1 MMKSLKTTLATAA
14 SGLVLM
20 LAAPAMAETP
30 AVPAGP
36 ALWKVADADTTIYLF
51 GTVHVLPDGKNW
63 FTPTIETALDSSD
76 MLVTEIPS
84 GPETDARTLQLV
96 NELGMLPEGTTL
108 RSLMTEEQRAN
119 YEAALG
125 GLGVP
130 PEAFDAY
137 EPWLATINL
146 SILPLILQGYQ
157 IDKGVE
163 EVLEVE
169 ADKAIERGALETIEF
184 QMGIFDSGSLQDQL
198 AYLDTAASDV
208 DKVTPML
215 NAMVDE
221 WIEGDADG
229 LAAIMNES
237 LAETPAMAETLLYN
251 RNANWAE
258 WIEARLEQPGTVFVA
273 VGAGHLAG
281 ERSVQDYLAQR
292 GITTD
297 RVQ

>member
-1 MMKSLKTTLATAA
+1 MKAFKTTLAAAA
-14 SGLVLM
+14 SGLALL
-20 LAAPAMAETP
+20 LAAPVMAETP
-30 AVPAGP
+30 AAPAGP

-51 GTVHVLPDGKNW
+51 GTVHALPDGLNW
-63 FTPTIETALDSSD
+63 LTPAVETALDSSD
-76 MLVTEIPS
+76 MLVTELPS

-96 NELGMLPEGTTL
+96 SELGMLPEGTTL
-108 RSLMTEEQRAN
+108 RGLMTEDQRAS

-137 EPWLATINL
+137 EPWFATINL

-169 ADKAIERGALETIEF
+169 ADKSIARGALETVEF
-184 QMGIFDSGSLQDQL
+184 QMGIFDSGSMDEQL
-198 AYLDTAASDV
+198 AQLALAADNV
-208 DKVTPML
+208 DQVTPTL
-215 NAMVDE
+215 SAMVDE
-221 WIEGDADG
+221 WIAGDAEG
-229 LAAIMNES
+229 LAAIMNEG
-237 LAETPAMAETLLYN
+237 LAETPEFAEALLYN

-258 WIEARLEQPGTVFVA
+258 WVDARLDEPGTVFVA

>member
-1 MMKSLKTTLATAA
+1 MKAFKTSLAAAA
-14 SGLVLM
+14 SGLALL

-30 AVPAGP
+30 AAPAGP
-36 ALWKVADADTTIYLF
+36 ALWKVSDADTTIYLF
-51 GTVHVLPDGKNW
+51 GTVHVLPDGLNW
-63 FTPTIETALDSSD
+63 FTPAVETALDSSD
-76 MLVTEIPS
+76 MLVTELPS

-108 RSLMTEEQRAN
+108 RSLMTEEQRAS

-137 EPWLATINL
+137 EPWFATINL

-169 ADKAIERGALETIEF
+169 ADKSIARGALETVEF
-184 QMGIFDSGSLQDQL
+184 QMGIFDSGSMDEQL
-198 AYLDTAASDV
+198 AQLALAADNV
-208 DKVTPML
+208 DEVTPTL
-215 NAMVDE
+215 GAMVEE
-221 WIEGDADG
+221 WIAGDADG
-229 LAAIMNES
+229 LAAIMNEG
-237 LAETPAMAETLLYN
+237 LAETPGFAEALLYN

-258 WIEARLEQPGTVFVA
+258 WVDARLDEPGTVFVA

-292 GITTD
+292 GIAVD